1 MPPDDMPDGKLSTG
15 QLDVLNDKPIA
26 ADSDQDSLD
35 DDVYH
40 DLATGPIV
48 KKPVTSTLS
57 KVRVR
62 TCRTGSDPGPTPIGP
77 VQVQQNS
84 GPDRPHRSGS
94 SRGVDRE
101 PGPDRVDLGIHQ
113 GLFDDRVQGQ
123 VEYR

>member
-1 MPPDDMPDGKLSTG
+1 MGA
-15 QLDVLNDKPIA
+15 QNEVLRHRV
-26 ADSDQDSLD
+26 L
-35 DDVYH
+35 Y
-40 DLATGPIV
+40 
-48 KKPVTSTLS
+48 TLS
-57 KVRVR
+57 KVWVR

-101 PGPDRVDLGIHQ
+101 PGPDCVDLGIHQ